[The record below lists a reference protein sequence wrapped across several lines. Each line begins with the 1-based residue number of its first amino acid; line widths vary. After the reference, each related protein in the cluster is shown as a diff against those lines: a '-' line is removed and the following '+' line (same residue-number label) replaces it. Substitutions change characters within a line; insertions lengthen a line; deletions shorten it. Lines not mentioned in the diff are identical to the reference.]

1 MKYAAKTITG
11 IRKQNQDAV
20 FIPERGMIAIA
31 AVADGM
37 GGHNAG
43 DIASA
48 LAIKT
53 LVENMHKNAPGTIR
67 ERLINAVNMANSA
80 VYELSFSDEGYR
92 GMGTTLVAAVLE
104 EKRFIAANVGDS
116 RLYHYDGLHLKQ
128 ITEDHSYVAQLAA
141 LGYITREEAAR
152 HPQRNIITRAV
163 GTRPIE
169 RVDVFEC
176 AWEKGDKLLIC
187 TDGLYGELSEDE
199 LADALGRS
207 AEELQTAC
215 DALVERAGLA
225 ADGLEG
231 QSRGD
236 LGELVQALGVVH
248 VQARHAS
255 EHRGAVEQRQAVFGL
270 ELELDGG
277 NAGLFQR
284 FLCGHALALIEG
296 LGLGHADENGDDV
309 SHGGKVA
316 AGAHAALPGHDGMH
330 TLVEQLDK
338 ALNDDRTQAGNAAA
352 EGVQADTHGRTDYFL
367 GSRITDTAAVG
378 QNGTILMQITLF
390 DCDLVIFVLA
400 KARVKAV
407 NGGRIIA
414 HPFTLHVVAD
424 FGDMCHAVLVD
435 LDLITVA
442 GNIDNVFDFQI
453 HAVKDHFVH

>member
-48 LAIKT
+48 LAI
-53 LVENMHKNAPGTIR
+53 APGTIR

-215 DALVERAGLA
+215 DALVERAL
-225 ADGLEG
+225 
-231 QSRGD
+231 
-236 LGELVQALGVVH
+236 
-248 VQARHAS
+248 
-255 EHRGAVEQRQAVFGL
+255 
-270 ELELDGG
+270 
-277 NAGLFQR
+277 
-284 FLCGHALALIEG
+284 
-296 LGLGHADENGDDV
+296 
-309 SHGGKVA
+309 
-316 AGAHAALPGHDGMH
+316 
-330 TLVEQLDK
+330 K
-338 ALNDDRTQAGNAAA
+338 A
-352 EGVQADTHGRTDYFL
+352 
-367 GSRITDTAAVG
+367 GSRDNISAV
-378 QNGTILMQITLF
+378 
-390 DCDLVIFVLA
+390 
-400 KARVKAV
+400 
-407 NGGRIIA
+407 IIYNDGENA
-414 HPFTLHVVAD
+414 E
-424 FGDMCHAVLVD
+424 
-435 LDLITVA
+435 
-442 GNIDNVFDFQI
+442 
-453 HAVKDHFVH
+453 

>member
-20 FIPERGMIAIA
+20 FIPERGMLAIA

-53 LVENMHKNAPGTIR
+53 LVENMHKNTPGTIR
-67 ERLINAVNMANSA
+67 EQLINAVNKANSA

-163 GTRPIE
+163 GTRPVE

-199 LADALGRS
+199 LAEALGQP
-207 AEELQTAC
+207 AEELQMAC
-215 DALVERAGLA
+215 NALVERAL
-225 ADGLEG
+225 
-231 QSRGD
+231 
-236 LGELVQALGVVH
+236 
-248 VQARHAS
+248 
-255 EHRGAVEQRQAVFGL
+255 
-270 ELELDGG
+270 
-277 NAGLFQR
+277 NAGSR
-284 FLCGHALALIEG
+284 DNISAVIIYNDG
-296 LGLGHADENGDDV
+296 EN
-309 SHGGKVA
+309 
-316 AGAHAALPGHDGMH
+316 
-330 TLVEQLDK
+330 
-338 ALNDDRTQAGNAAA
+338 A
-352 EGVQADTHGRTDYFL
+352 E
-367 GSRITDTAAVG
+367 
-378 QNGTILMQITLF
+378 
-390 DCDLVIFVLA
+390 
-400 KARVKAV
+400 
-407 NGGRIIA
+407 
-414 HPFTLHVVAD
+414 
-424 FGDMCHAVLVD
+424 
-435 LDLITVA
+435 
-442 GNIDNVFDFQI
+442 
-453 HAVKDHFVH
+453 